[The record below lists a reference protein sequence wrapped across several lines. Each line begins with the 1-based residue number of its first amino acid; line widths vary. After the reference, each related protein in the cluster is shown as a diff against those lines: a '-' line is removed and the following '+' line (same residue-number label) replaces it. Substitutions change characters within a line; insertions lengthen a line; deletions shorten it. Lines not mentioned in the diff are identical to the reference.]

1 MPVIDIEDATP
12 ADREAVLALLADAG
26 LPAAGLEQHFA
37 NAIVA
42 RRDGA
47 VVGSA
52 ALEIY
57 RHGALLRSVAVAAAE
72 RGTGLGVRL
81 TEAAIARARARHVPA
96 LYLLT
101 TTAEPVLPALR
112 LHHNHTRG
120 RTRLGEEFGGV
131 PVGVSGQCR
140 RDAETARGLGR
151 QLDRKHS
158 AALRPVGGADAAA
171 VQLDEMPHDRQ
182 SRVRCPPDPCPSRV
196 RDLSTR

>member
-52 ALEIY
+52 ALEVY
-57 RHGALLRSVAVAAAE
+57 SHGALLRSVAVAAAE

-101 TTAEPVLPALR
+101 TTADRFFPRFGFTTITREDVPDSVKSSVEFRSACPASA
-112 LHHNHTRG
+112 
-120 RTRLGEEFGGV
+120 V
-131 PVGVSGQCR
+131 VM
-140 RDAETARGLGR
+140 
-151 QLDRKHS
+151 RKP
-158 AALRPVGGADAAA
+158 LAD
-171 VQLDEMPHDRQ
+171 
-182 SRVRCPPDPCPSRV
+182 
-196 RDLSTR
+196 